1 MEDAPPLGPPQRSSP
16 MQPHHVV
23 GFHLSL
29 EIDGDADLPL
39 FNLRALVTADK
50 ALGKSAAHLRHSSQL
65 FGGKV

>member
-1 MEDAPPLGPPQRSSP
+1 

-50 ALGKSAAHLRHSSQL
+50 ALGKSAAHPRHSSQL